1 MPCPRLQFLILHH
14 LVTLASFKTQSNE
27 QTLRAV
33 RISLKNRSTLN
44 ENKGINSILLNG
56 VNQCHQMNSI
66 FDATGQKN
74 IMNESYRFSYR

>member
-1 MPCPRLQFLILHH
+1 MKI
-14 LVTLASFKTQSNE
+14 
-27 QTLRAV
+27 
-33 RISLKNRSTLN
+33 
-44 ENKGINSILLNG
+44 KGFNSILLNG